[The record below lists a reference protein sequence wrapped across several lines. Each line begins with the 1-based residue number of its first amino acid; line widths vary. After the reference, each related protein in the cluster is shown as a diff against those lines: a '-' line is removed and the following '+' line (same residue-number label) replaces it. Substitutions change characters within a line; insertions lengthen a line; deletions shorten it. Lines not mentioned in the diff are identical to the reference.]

1 MQSMQGTESS
11 ILYQREVAEYESS
24 GVDADSIA
32 PGVVPNR
39 LGGKRPK
46 CFFAMFKSFLGASLM
61 GFPAEPES
69 VHPLL
74 SSNPSFARVC
84 GFAPVMTKAY
94 CFDHVPSLRKLEQF
108 DQIMTDSG
116 LWGEIKLEEVR
127 SNLSSGLI
135 GKEKELVGD
144 TTHYHAYSSF
154 ETVSYTDEK
163 G

>member
-1 MQSMQGTESS
+1 MRASWVS
-11 ILYQREVAEYESS
+11 L
-24 GVDADSIA
+24 
-32 PGVVPNR
+32 PN
-39 LGGKRPK
+39 LK
-46 CFFAMFKSFLGASLM
+46 
-61 GFPAEPES
+61 S
-69 VHPLL
+69 VHLLL

-84 GFAPVMTKAY
+84 GFAPVVTKAY
-94 CFDHVPSLRKLEQF
+94 CFDHVPSLRSPEQF

-127 SNLSSGLI
+127 SNLNSGLI

-163 G
+163 GKEQKKSQSKPTKACRSRRLAEVRSSVVRD